1 MHYSAPPF
9 VTLLR
14 DAMGSQI
21 SVLKNAGWKSNR
33 TAAECGEELNLAAK
47 SQVKK
52 LCIILMSLKEL
63 FATVPDSSINSWESW
78 CIFNLRKNKHL
89 LYQYYESVSLNVRN
103 CEHITR
109 THDIT

>member
-1 MHYSAPPF
+1 VHYSAPPF

-33 TAAECGEELNLAAK
+33 TAAECSEELNLAAK

-52 LCIILMSLKEL
+52 ALHYPHVPEGTVRDGARFKYKLMGVMVY
-63 FATVPDSSINSWESW
+63 F
-78 CIFNLRKNKHL
+78 
-89 LYQYYESVSLNVRN
+89 
-103 CEHITR
+103 
-109 THDIT
+109 